1 MEEKKTSPDIWKT
14 SLDRLLN
21 QLTSESAQRPRIVI
35 LGVGNQFRADDA
47 TGVLIAR
54 ALSNRECALDTD
66 HLLIIEAGQAPEN
79 TTGELR
85 KFAPDLVLIIDAA
98 EMGQQPGTIQWV
110 PQEAI
115 DGLSAST
122 HSLPLSMLARYLTL
136 DLNCTVTLLGIQPGT
151 NEVVGST
158 SLEVSLAIE
167 EIVDQLDQSIRM
179 YECPGLTKFVN
190 ITLMGKRFS
199 RLRNRLSF
207 E

>member
-1 MEEKKTSPDIWKT
+1 MDESKTLPNIWKT

-21 QLTSESAQRPRIVI
+21 QLTSESAQPPRIAI

-47 TGVLIAR
+47 AGVLIAR

-66 HLLIIEAGQAPEN
+66 HLRIIEVGQAPEN

-98 EMGQQPGTIQWV
+98 EMGQRPGTIQWI
-110 PQEAI
+110 PEEAI
-115 DGLSAST
+115 DGMSAST

-179 YECPGLTKFVN
+179 YRWRV
-190 ITLMGKRFS
+190 
-199 RLRNRLSF
+199 
-207 E
+207 